1 MDIVFSDFAEKE
13 LERLPQELKSL
24 FLKHFEKMIVAPPRK
39 CMKHGIPCHVDKV
52 TGQARIVC
60 EIRRDTI
67 YVLHCFGSHKD
78 FQPTGPTGSDILK
91 VPSRIRLF
99 SSSASLTAL
108 SRSD

>member
-24 FLKHFEKMIVAPPRK
+24 FLKHFEK
-39 CMKHGIPCHVDKV
+39 V

-67 YVLHCFGSHKD
+67 YVLHCFGSHKEYE
-78 FQPTGPTGSDILK
+78 
-91 VPSRIRLF
+91 RWY
-99 SSSASLTAL
+99 
-108 SRSD
+108 RSYK